1 MLESTSFW
9 IAVSFFGF
17 IALIIYYGAPK
28 MIGKALDDRADAIRA
43 ELNEARR
50 LREEAQ
56 NLLAE
61 YQRKQR
67 DAETEAQGIVAQ
79 AKYEAELLAT
89 EAREKLTES
98 LERRTKLAE
107 DKIVQAEA
115 QAIKDVRAHA
125 AEVAIAAAG
134 QLIADELSKDKS
146 ASLIDDAIKGLASK
160 LN

>member
-9 IAVSFFGF
+9 VAVSFFLF
-17 IALIIYYGAPK
+17 IALIVYYGAPK
-28 MIGKALDDRADAIRA
+28 LIAKALDDRADAIRT
-43 ELNEARR
+43 ELDEARR

-56 NLLAE
+56 TLLAE

-79 AKYEAELLAT
+79 AKHEAELLAN
-89 EAREKLTES
+89 EARDKLKET
-98 LERRTKLAE
+98 LERRTRLAE

-115 QAIKDVRAHA
+115 QALKDVRNHA
-125 AEVAIAAAG
+125 AEVAVAAAG
-134 QLIADELSKDKS
+134 QLIADGLTKDKS
-146 ASLIDDAIKGLASK
+146 ASLIDDSIKGISSK